1 MDNGTEDNTLAKMFL
16 KLCNI
21 FGFEQRKKLIKNSF
35 LLFPIF
41 SIFSPYFQ
49 KIFTDN
55 PCKHP
60 IIVLKDIR
68 GWEVQCIVDFMYK
81 GETSVPESQLTGL
94 IKAAESLKVRGLTST
109 DQHLPPRPPPAG
121 SRHSSPMPPQGVNGY
136 HCRAGYS
143 PSPARYPPA
152 PHHDEPHNKLAHL
165 AAAAV
170 SNNGPHSNQSSP
182 ISLTSHDADRHR
194 ASSPGQG
201 SGPRRKQARPRRRSG
216 DSTGNASLDLSK
228 SDSPPLAF
236 RKSPAQFDDATPENL
251 SMKRPSSSPAMN
263 LVSQSLIFTFSLE
276 LIAAQVVE
284 HLAPDP

>member
-1 MDNGTEDNTLAKMFL
+1 MDFL
-16 KLCNI
+16 SSL
-21 FGFEQRKKLIKNSF
+21 
-35 LLFPIF
+35 P
-41 SIFSPYFQ
+41 SPYFQ

-109 DQHLPPRPPPAG
+109 DQHLPPRPPPPG

-143 PSPARYPPA
+143 PSPARYPPTQQG
-152 PHHDEPHNKLAHL
+152 PPRPSSVSHHDEPHNKLAHL
-165 AAAAV
+165 AAAAA

-228 SDSPPLAF
+228 ADSPPMGF

-263 LVSQSLIFTFSLE
+263 LVSRLSCSCCCFKGSHHDTI
-276 LIAAQVVE
+276 
-284 HLAPDP
+284 

>member
-1 MDNGTEDNTLAKMFL
+1 MDIGTEDNTLATMFL

-35 LLFPIF
+35 LLFLVF

-263 LVSQSLIFTFSLE
+263 LVSLKKSYLYFYL
-276 LIAAQVVE
+276 V
-284 HLAPDP
+284 